1 MVDLSN
7 RNPFMQHVNKYH
19 AGAIHFME
27 EDNALIS
34 CLLMNH
40 VAVYCLGWGKC
51 AFFNEYSPSG
61 YG

>member
-1 MVDLSN
+1 
-7 RNPFMQHVNKYH
+7 MQHVNKYH

>member
-1 MVDLSN
+1 
-7 RNPFMQHVNKYH
+7 MQHVNKYH

-27 EDNALIS
+27 EDNAFIS

-51 AFFNEYSPSG
+51 AFLMSIPHQAMDEYESLWLG
-61 YG
+61 